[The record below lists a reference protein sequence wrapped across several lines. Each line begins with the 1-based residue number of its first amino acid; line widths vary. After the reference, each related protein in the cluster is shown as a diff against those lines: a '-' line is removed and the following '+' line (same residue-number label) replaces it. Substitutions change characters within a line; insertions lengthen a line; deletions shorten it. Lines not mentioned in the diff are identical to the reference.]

1 MREIFFSTTS
11 RFFQTSRDRLFC
23 AQIKHFLGKQATN
36 VVSIA
41 ALLHG
46 GDETIGF
53 DHGSILCALE
63 RSSYHY
69 RCLVSLRVLM
79 SKGLDL
85 GEKLTH

>member
-1 MREIFFSTTS
+1 M
-11 RFFQTSRDRLFC
+11 
-23 AQIKHFLGKQATN
+23 
-36 VVSIA
+36 VSIA

-63 RSSYHY
+63 RSSYY
-69 RCLVSLRVLM
+69 RCLVSLRALM

-85 GEKLTH
+85 GKKLTH